1 MGGVV
6 GEALWQGGLEEAL
19 RAWLREDLG
28 QGDLTSLLVVPEDLE
43 GEAVILAKEGGVLA
57 GLWVA
62 ERVFALADPRT
73 AFTPLVAEGARVAE
87 GTEVARVR
95 GPLRGILAGER
106 LALNLL
112 QRLSGIATLT
122 RAYVEALAGTK
133 AQILDTRKT
142 TPGLRALEKY
152 AVRVGGGRN
161 HRYGLFDGILLKEN
175 HVRAAGGVGEA
186 VRRAKARAPHYL
198 KVEVEVRSLEELEEA
213 DILLLGVSRT
223 SKTPTSIYLANRG
236 YKTANIPLV
245 PQLPPAPHVWTVKGP
260 LLVGLTTAPDRL
272 QSIRRN
278 RLLTLGQTP
287 DTDYVDVERIEA
299 EVAFARR
306 LFADHDI
313 PVIDVTRRS
322 IEETAAAIINLH
334 QARLE
339 KQA

>member
-213 DILLLGVSRT
+213 LEAGADLILLDNFPLEALREAVRSVGGRVPLEASGNMTLERAKAAAEAGVDYVSVGALT
-223 SKTPTSIYLANRG
+223 HSAKALDLS
-236 YKTANIPLV
+236 
-245 PQLPPAPHVWTVKGP
+245 
-260 LLVGLTTAPDRL
+260 LLVVRP
-272 QSIRRN
+272 
-278 RLLTLGQTP
+278 
-287 DTDYVDVERIEA
+287 
-299 EVAFARR
+299 
-306 LFADHDI
+306 
-313 PVIDVTRRS
+313 
-322 IEETAAAIINLH
+322 
-334 QARLE
+334 
-339 KQA
+339 

>member
-43 GEAVILAKEGGVLA
+43 GEAVILAKEEGVLA

-73 AFTPLVAEGARVAE
+73 AFAPLVAEGARVAE
-87 GTEVARVR
+87 GTEVARIR

-161 HRYGLFDGILLKEN
+161 HRYGLFDGILIKEN

-198 KVEVEVRSLEELEEA
+198 KVEVEVRDLAELEEA
-213 DILLLGVSRT
+213 LEAGADLVLLDNFPLEALREAVRRVRGRVPLEASGNMTLERAKAAAEAGVDYVSVGALT
-223 SKTPTSIYLANRG
+223 HSAKALDLS
-236 YKTANIPLV
+236 
-245 PQLPPAPHVWTVKGP
+245 
-260 LLVGLTTAPDRL
+260 LLVVRP
-272 QSIRRN
+272 
-278 RLLTLGQTP
+278 
-287 DTDYVDVERIEA
+287 
-299 EVAFARR
+299 
-306 LFADHDI
+306 
-313 PVIDVTRRS
+313 
-322 IEETAAAIINLH
+322 
-334 QARLE
+334 
-339 KQA
+339 

>member
-73 AFTPLVAEGARVAE
+73 AFTPMVAEGARVAE

-213 DILLLGVSRT
+213 LEAGADLILLDNFPLEALREAVRRVGGRVPLEASGNMTLERAKAAAEAGVDYVSVGALT
-223 SKTPTSIYLANRG
+223 HSAKALDLS
-236 YKTANIPLV
+236 
-245 PQLPPAPHVWTVKGP
+245 
-260 LLVGLTTAPDRL
+260 LLVVRP
-272 QSIRRN
+272 
-278 RLLTLGQTP
+278 
-287 DTDYVDVERIEA
+287 
-299 EVAFARR
+299 
-306 LFADHDI
+306 
-313 PVIDVTRRS
+313 
-322 IEETAAAIINLH
+322 
-334 QARLE
+334 
-339 KQA
+339 

>member
-28 QGDLTSLLVVPEDLE
+28 QGDLTSLLVVPEDIE

-73 AFTPLVAEGARVAE
+73 AFAPLVAEGARVAE

-133 AQILDTRKT
+133 AKILDTGKT

-161 HRYGLFDGILLKEN
+161 HRYGLFDGILIKEN

-198 KVEVEVRSLEELEEA
+198 KVEVEVRDLAELEEA
-213 DILLLGVSRT
+213 LEAGADLILLDNFPLEALREAVRRVGGRVPLEASGNMTLERAKAAAEAGVDYVSVGALT
-223 SKTPTSIYLANRG
+223 HSAKALDLS
-236 YKTANIPLV
+236 
-245 PQLPPAPHVWTVKGP
+245 
-260 LLVGLTTAPDRL
+260 LLVVRP
-272 QSIRRN
+272 
-278 RLLTLGQTP
+278 
-287 DTDYVDVERIEA
+287 
-299 EVAFARR
+299 
-306 LFADHDI
+306 
-313 PVIDVTRRS
+313 
-322 IEETAAAIINLH
+322 
-334 QARLE
+334 
-339 KQA
+339 

>member
-28 QGDLTSLLVVPEDLE
+28 QGDLTSLLVVPEDIE

-73 AFTPLVAEGARVAE
+73 AFAPLVAEGARVAA

-106 LALNLL
+106 LALRLL

-133 AQILDTRKT
+133 AQILDPRKT

-161 HRYGLFDGILLKEN
+161 HRYGLFDGIPIKEN

-198 KVEVEVRSLEELEEA
+198 KVEVEVRDLAELEEA
-213 DILLLGVSRT
+213 LEAGADLILLDNFPLEALREAVRRVGGRVPLEASGNMTLERAKAAAEAGVDYVSVGALT
-223 SKTPTSIYLANRG
+223 HSAKALDLS
-236 YKTANIPLV
+236 
-245 PQLPPAPHVWTVKGP
+245 
-260 LLVGLTTAPDRL
+260 LLVVRP
-272 QSIRRN
+272 
-278 RLLTLGQTP
+278 
-287 DTDYVDVERIEA
+287 
-299 EVAFARR
+299 
-306 LFADHDI
+306 
-313 PVIDVTRRS
+313 
-322 IEETAAAIINLH
+322 
-334 QARLE
+334 
-339 KQA
+339 

>member
-213 DILLLGVSRT
+213 LEAGADLILLD
-223 SKTPTSIYLANRG
+223 NF
-236 YKTANIPLV
+236 PLRALREAV
-245 PQLPPAPHVWTVKGP
+245 RR
-260 LLVGLTTAPDRL
+260 VGEGFPW
-272 QSIRRN
+272 RRAG
-278 RLLTLGQTP
+278 T
-287 DTDYVDVERIEA
+287 
-299 EVAFARR
+299 
-306 LFADHDI
+306 
-313 PVIDVTRRS
+313 
-322 IEETAAAIINLH
+322 
-334 QARLE
+334 
-339 KQA
+339 

>member
-28 QGDLTSLLVVPEDLE
+28 QGDLTSLLVVPEDIE

-73 AFTPLVAEGARVAE
+73 AFAPLVAEGARVAE

-161 HRYGLFDGILLKEN
+161 HRYGLFDGILIKEN

-198 KVEVEVRSLEELEEA
+198 KVEGEVRDLAELEEA
-213 DILLLGVSRT
+213 LEAGADLILLDNFPLEALREAVRRVGGRVPLEASGNMTLERAKAAAEAGVDYVSVGALT
-223 SKTPTSIYLANRG
+223 HSAKALDLS
-236 YKTANIPLV
+236 
-245 PQLPPAPHVWTVKGP
+245 
-260 LLVGLTTAPDRL
+260 LLVVRP
-272 QSIRRN
+272 
-278 RLLTLGQTP
+278 
-287 DTDYVDVERIEA
+287 
-299 EVAFARR
+299 
-306 LFADHDI
+306 
-313 PVIDVTRRS
+313 
-322 IEETAAAIINLH
+322 
-334 QARLE
+334 
-339 KQA
+339 

>member
-28 QGDLTSLLVVPEDLE
+28 QGDLTSLLAVPEDIE

-73 AFTPLVAEGARVAE
+73 AFAPLVAEGARVAE

-142 TPGLRALEKY
+142 TPGLRALEK
-152 AVRVGGGRN
+152 
-161 HRYGLFDGILLKEN
+161 
-175 HVRAAGGVGEA
+175 
-186 VRRAKARAPHYL
+186 
-198 KVEVEVRSLEELEEA
+198 
-213 DILLLGVSRT
+213 
-223 SKTPTSIYLANRG
+223 
-236 YKTANIPLV
+236 
-245 PQLPPAPHVWTVKGP
+245 
-260 LLVGLTTAPDRL
+260 
-272 QSIRRN
+272 
-278 RLLTLGQTP
+278 
-287 DTDYVDVERIEA
+287 
-299 EVAFARR
+299 
-306 LFADHDI
+306 
-313 PVIDVTRRS
+313 
-322 IEETAAAIINLH
+322 
-334 QARLE
+334 
-339 KQA
+339 

>member
-122 RAYVEALAGTK
+122 RAYVEAIAGTK

-213 DILLLGVSRT
+213 LEAGADLILLDNFPLEALREAVRRVGGRVPLEASGNMTLERAKAAAEAGVDYVSVGALT
-223 SKTPTSIYLANRG
+223 HSAKALDLS
-236 YKTANIPLV
+236 
-245 PQLPPAPHVWTVKGP
+245 
-260 LLVGLTTAPDRL
+260 LLVVRP
-272 QSIRRN
+272 
-278 RLLTLGQTP
+278 
-287 DTDYVDVERIEA
+287 
-299 EVAFARR
+299 
-306 LFADHDI
+306 
-313 PVIDVTRRS
+313 
-322 IEETAAAIINLH
+322 
-334 QARLE
+334 
-339 KQA
+339 

>member
-1 MGGVV
+1 MGGAV

-28 QGDLTSLLVVPEDLE
+28 QGDLTSLLVVPEDIE

-73 AFTPLVAEGARVAE
+73 AFAPLVAEGARVAE

-106 LALNLL
+106 LALTLL
-112 QRLSGIATLT
+112 HRLPGIATLT

-161 HRYGLFDGILLKEN
+161 HRYGLFDGILIKEN

-198 KVEVEVRSLEELEEA
+198 KVEVEVRDLAELEEA
-213 DILLLGVSRT
+213 LEAGADLILLDNFPLEALREAVRRVGGRVPLEASGNMTLERAKAAAEAGVDYVSVGALT
-223 SKTPTSIYLANRG
+223 HSAKALDLS
-236 YKTANIPLV
+236 
-245 PQLPPAPHVWTVKGP
+245 
-260 LLVGLTTAPDRL
+260 LLVVRP
-272 QSIRRN
+272 
-278 RLLTLGQTP
+278 
-287 DTDYVDVERIEA
+287 
-299 EVAFARR
+299 
-306 LFADHDI
+306 
-313 PVIDVTRRS
+313 
-322 IEETAAAIINLH
+322 
-334 QARLE
+334 
-339 KQA
+339 

>member
-28 QGDLTSLLVVPEDLE
+28 QGDLTSLLVVPEDIE

-73 AFTPLVAEGARVAE
+73 AFAPLVAEGARVAE

-161 HRYGLFDGILLKEN
+161 HRYGLFDGILIEEN
-175 HVRAAGGVGEA
+175 PVRAAGAVAEA

-198 KVEVEVRSLEELEEA
+198 KVEVENLALAELEEA
-213 DILLLGVSRT
+213 LEAGADLILLDNFPLEALREAVRRVGGRVPLEASGNMTLERAKAAAEAGVDYVSVGALT
-223 SKTPTSIYLANRG
+223 HSAKALDLS
-236 YKTANIPLV
+236 
-245 PQLPPAPHVWTVKGP
+245 
-260 LLVGLTTAPDRL
+260 LLVVRP
-272 QSIRRN
+272 
-278 RLLTLGQTP
+278 
-287 DTDYVDVERIEA
+287 
-299 EVAFARR
+299 
-306 LFADHDI
+306 
-313 PVIDVTRRS
+313 
-322 IEETAAAIINLH
+322 
-334 QARLE
+334 
-339 KQA
+339 

>member
-213 DILLLGVSRT
+213 LEAGADLILLDNFPLEALREAVRRVGGRVPLEASGNMTLERAKAAAEAGVDYVSVGALT
-223 SKTPTSIYLANRG
+223 HSAKALDLS
-236 YKTANIPLV
+236 
-245 PQLPPAPHVWTVKGP
+245 
-260 LLVGLTTAPDRL
+260 LLVVRP
-272 QSIRRN
+272 
-278 RLLTLGQTP
+278 
-287 DTDYVDVERIEA
+287 
-299 EVAFARR
+299 
-306 LFADHDI
+306 
-313 PVIDVTRRS
+313 
-322 IEETAAAIINLH
+322 
-334 QARLE
+334 
-339 KQA
+339 

>member
-28 QGDLTSLLVVPEDLE
+28 QGDLTSLLVVPEDIE

-73 AFTPLVAEGARVAE
+73 AFAPLVAEGARVAE

-133 AQILDTRKT
+133 GPILDARKT
-142 TPGLRALEKY
+142 TPALGALEKY

-161 HRYGLFDGILLKEN
+161 HRYGLFDGILIKEN

-198 KVEVEVRSLEELEEA
+198 KVEVEVRDLAELEEA
-213 DILLLGVSRT
+213 LEAGADLILLDNFPLEALREAVRRVGGRVPLEASGNMTLERAKAAAEAGVDYVSVGALT
-223 SKTPTSIYLANRG
+223 HSAKALDLS
-236 YKTANIPLV
+236 
-245 PQLPPAPHVWTVKGP
+245 
-260 LLVGLTTAPDRL
+260 LLVVRP
-272 QSIRRN
+272 
-278 RLLTLGQTP
+278 
-287 DTDYVDVERIEA
+287 
-299 EVAFARR
+299 
-306 LFADHDI
+306 
-313 PVIDVTRRS
+313 
-322 IEETAAAIINLH
+322 
-334 QARLE
+334 
-339 KQA
+339 

>member
-175 HVRAAGGVGEA
+175 HVRAAGSVGEA

-198 KVEVEVRSLEELEEA
+198 KVEVEVRDLAELEEA
-213 DILLLGVSRT
+213 LEAGADLILLDNFPLEALREAVRRVGGRVPLEASGNMTLERAKAAAEAGVDYVSVGALT
-223 SKTPTSIYLANRG
+223 HSAKALDLS
-236 YKTANIPLV
+236 
-245 PQLPPAPHVWTVKGP
+245 
-260 LLVGLTTAPDRL
+260 LLVVRP
-272 QSIRRN
+272 
-278 RLLTLGQTP
+278 
-287 DTDYVDVERIEA
+287 
-299 EVAFARR
+299 
-306 LFADHDI
+306 
-313 PVIDVTRRS
+313 
-322 IEETAAAIINLH
+322 
-334 QARLE
+334 
-339 KQA
+339 

>member
-6 GEALWQGGLEEAL
+6 GEALWQGGVEEAL
-19 RAWLREDLG
+19 GAWLREDLG
-28 QGDLTSLLVVPEDLE
+28 QGDLTSLLVVPEDIE

-73 AFTPLVAEGARVAE
+73 AFAPLVAEGARVAE

-161 HRYGLFDGILLKEN
+161 HRYGLFDGILIKEN

-198 KVEVEVRSLEELEEA
+198 KVEVEVRDLAELEEA
-213 DILLLGVSRT
+213 LEAGADLILLDNFPLEALREAVRRVGGRVPLEASGNMTLERAKAAAEAGVDYVSVGALT
-223 SKTPTSIYLANRG
+223 HSAKALDLS
-236 YKTANIPLV
+236 
-245 PQLPPAPHVWTVKGP
+245 
-260 LLVGLTTAPDRL
+260 LLVVRP
-272 QSIRRN
+272 
-278 RLLTLGQTP
+278 
-287 DTDYVDVERIEA
+287 
-299 EVAFARR
+299 
-306 LFADHDI
+306 
-313 PVIDVTRRS
+313 
-322 IEETAAAIINLH
+322 
-334 QARLE
+334 
-339 KQA
+339 

>member
-28 QGDLTSLLVVPEDLE
+28 QGDLTSLLVVPEDIE

-73 AFTPLVAEGARVAE
+73 AFAPLVAEGARVAE

-95 GPLRGILAGER
+95 WLLRGILAGER
-106 LALNLL
+106 LSLNLL

-161 HRYGLFDGILLKEN
+161 HRYGLFDGILIKEN

-198 KVEVEVRSLEELEEA
+198 KVEVEVRDLAELEEA
-213 DILLLGVSRT
+213 LEAGADLILLDNFPLEALREAVRRVGGRVPLEASGNMTLERAKAAAEAGVDYVSVGALT
-223 SKTPTSIYLANRG
+223 HSAKALDLS
-236 YKTANIPLV
+236 
-245 PQLPPAPHVWTVKGP
+245 
-260 LLVGLTTAPDRL
+260 LLVVRP
-272 QSIRRN
+272 
-278 RLLTLGQTP
+278 
-287 DTDYVDVERIEA
+287 
-299 EVAFARR
+299 
-306 LFADHDI
+306 
-313 PVIDVTRRS
+313 
-322 IEETAAAIINLH
+322 
-334 QARLE
+334 
-339 KQA
+339 

>member
-28 QGDLTSLLVVPEDLE
+28 QGDLTRLLVVPEDIE

-73 AFTPLVAEGARVAE
+73 AFAPLVAEGARVAE

-161 HRYGLFDGILLKEN
+161 HRYGLFDGILIKEN

-198 KVEVEVRSLEELEEA
+198 KVEVEVRDLAELEEA
-213 DILLLGVSRT
+213 LEAGADLILLDNFPLEALREAVRRVGGRVPLEASGNMTLERAKAAAEAGVDYVSVGALT
-223 SKTPTSIYLANRG
+223 HSAKALDLS
-236 YKTANIPLV
+236 
-245 PQLPPAPHVWTVKGP
+245 
-260 LLVGLTTAPDRL
+260 LLVVRP
-272 QSIRRN
+272 
-278 RLLTLGQTP
+278 
-287 DTDYVDVERIEA
+287 
-299 EVAFARR
+299 
-306 LFADHDI
+306 
-313 PVIDVTRRS
+313 
-322 IEETAAAIINLH
+322 
-334 QARLE
+334 
-339 KQA
+339 

>member
-73 AFTPLVAEGARVAE
+73 AFAPLVAEGARVAE

-161 HRYGLFDGILLKEN
+161 HRYGLFDGILIKEN

-198 KVEVEVRSLEELEEA
+198 KVEVEVRDLAELEEA
-213 DILLLGVSRT
+213 LEAGADLILLDNFPLEALREAVRRVGGRVPLEASGNMTLERAKAAAEAGVDYVSVGALT
-223 SKTPTSIYLANRG
+223 HSAKALDLS
-236 YKTANIPLV
+236 
-245 PQLPPAPHVWTVKGP
+245 
-260 LLVGLTTAPDRL
+260 LLVVRP
-272 QSIRRN
+272 
-278 RLLTLGQTP
+278 
-287 DTDYVDVERIEA
+287 
-299 EVAFARR
+299 
-306 LFADHDI
+306 
-313 PVIDVTRRS
+313 
-322 IEETAAAIINLH
+322 
-334 QARLE
+334 
-339 KQA
+339 

>member
-122 RAYVEALAGTK
+122 RAYVQALAGTK

-213 DILLLGVSRT
+213 LEAGADLILLDNFPLEALREAVRRVGGRVPLEASGNMTLERAKAAAEAGVDYVSVGALT
-223 SKTPTSIYLANRG
+223 HSAKALDLS
-236 YKTANIPLV
+236 
-245 PQLPPAPHVWTVKGP
+245 
-260 LLVGLTTAPDRL
+260 LLVVRP
-272 QSIRRN
+272 
-278 RLLTLGQTP
+278 
-287 DTDYVDVERIEA
+287 
-299 EVAFARR
+299 
-306 LFADHDI
+306 
-313 PVIDVTRRS
+313 
-322 IEETAAAIINLH
+322 
-334 QARLE
+334 
-339 KQA
+339 

>member
-28 QGDLTSLLVVPEDLE
+28 QGDLTSLLVVPEDIE

-73 AFTPLVAEGARVAE
+73 AFAPLVAEGARVAE
-87 GTEVARVR
+87 GAEVARVR

-161 HRYGLFDGILLKEN
+161 HRYGLFDGILIKEN

-198 KVEVEVRSLEELEEA
+198 KVEVEVRDLAELEEA
-213 DILLLGVSRT
+213 LEAGADLILLDNFPLEALREAVRRVGGRVPLEASGNMTLERAKAAAEAGVDYVSVGALT
-223 SKTPTSIYLANRG
+223 HSAKALDLS
-236 YKTANIPLV
+236 
-245 PQLPPAPHVWTVKGP
+245 
-260 LLVGLTTAPDRL
+260 LLVVRP
-272 QSIRRN
+272 
-278 RLLTLGQTP
+278 
-287 DTDYVDVERIEA
+287 
-299 EVAFARR
+299 
-306 LFADHDI
+306 
-313 PVIDVTRRS
+313 
-322 IEETAAAIINLH
+322 
-334 QARLE
+334 
-339 KQA
+339 

>member
-43 GEAVILAKEGGVLA
+43 GEAVILAKEEGVLA

-73 AFTPLVAEGARVAE
+73 AFTPLVTEGARVAE
-87 GTEVARVR
+87 GTEVARIR

-161 HRYGLFDGILLKEN
+161 HRYGLFDGILIKEN

-198 KVEVEVRSLEELEEA
+198 KVEVEVRDLAELEEA
-213 DILLLGVSRT
+213 LEAGADLVLLDNFPLEALREAVRRVRGRVPLEASGNMTLERAKAAAEAGVDYVSVGALT
-223 SKTPTSIYLANRG
+223 HSAKALDLS
-236 YKTANIPLV
+236 
-245 PQLPPAPHVWTVKGP
+245 
-260 LLVGLTTAPDRL
+260 LLVVRP
-272 QSIRRN
+272 
-278 RLLTLGQTP
+278 
-287 DTDYVDVERIEA
+287 
-299 EVAFARR
+299 
-306 LFADHDI
+306 
-313 PVIDVTRRS
+313 
-322 IEETAAAIINLH
+322 
-334 QARLE
+334 
-339 KQA
+339 